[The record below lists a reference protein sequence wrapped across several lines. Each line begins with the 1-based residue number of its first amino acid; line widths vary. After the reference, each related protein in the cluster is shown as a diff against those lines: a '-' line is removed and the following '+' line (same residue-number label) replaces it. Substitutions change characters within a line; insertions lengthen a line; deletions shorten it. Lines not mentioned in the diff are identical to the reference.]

1 MAFKFVSWQH
11 LGWYSALHIV
21 ITWGIVVEYIWTDS
35 LIHSSQILLVHEVGR
50 PSGIVGHRI
59 LLHYIKGGVIDDFI
73 QNFFWH
79 FFLQELQNL
88 LNFPPWILYA
98 DQLYKAINFGF
109 SGYSVW
115 TNLFPLLWGKVRFIF
130 SNASLDSVVPMI
142 CLDFSVMSHAPLF
155 IPFNDTTA

>member
-1 MAFKFVSWQH
+1 MGTTESKLAFENINLTFPHKR
-11 LGWYSALHIV
+11 GNR
-21 ITWGIVVEYIWTDS
+21 
-35 LIHSSQILLVHEVGR
+35 LVHEVGR

-115 TNLFPLLWGKVRFIF
+115 TNSI
-130 SNASLDSVVPMI
+130 
-142 CLDFSVMSHAPLF
+142 
-155 IPFNDTTA
+155 